1 MSIVSFPIGKAYW
14 KYNYLL
20 DLADD
25 SNEEIAL
32 SENQIVL
39 GLKEADVGL

>member
-14 KYNYLL
+14 KYNYSQ
-20 DLADD
+20 DLAED